1 MGSSSKRKHYKVIH
15 VIHTE
20 VEKETRTQIRTQIL
34 YKTLL
39 KRYALILLNF
49 SSMDI
54 PSEIKEYLI
63 PITLKLTTPEGQTIF

>member
-1 MGSSSKRKHYKVIH
+1 MQGKNGINA
-15 VIHTE
+15 E

-49 SSMDI
+49 SSMDM

-63 PITLKLTTPEGQTIF
+63 PITLKLTTPEGQSIF

>member
-1 MGSSSKRKHYKVIH
+1 M
-15 VIHTE
+15 
-20 VEKETRTQIRTQIL
+20 EKDTRTQIRTQIL

-63 PITLKLTTPEGQTIF
+63 PIMLKITTTEGEVVF